1 MIITSLVHCRETI
14 HFIQRSLIKTEL
26 NDKAKRL
33 LLKKLFFSCGYS
45 NAWSQWNPWAFLA
58 YDLIYFHFLWYSL
71 DWVFDIWNW
80 KERSSSCNEIYA
92 VLRTMNSATSIKII
106 RFMRKIGLRAKHLK
120 SVQLLLFVSL
130 TRENNPN
137 IILAE
142 QKRCIS
148 SKKKKKKNK
157 PH

>member
-1 MIITSLVHCRETI
+1 
-14 HFIQRSLIKTEL
+14 
-26 NDKAKRL
+26 
-33 LLKKLFFSCGYS
+33 
-45 NAWSQWNPWAFLA
+45 
-58 YDLIYFHFLWYSL
+58 
-71 DWVFDIWNW
+71 
-80 KERSSSCNEIYA
+80 
-92 VLRTMNSATSIKII
+92 
-106 RFMRKIGLRAKHLK
+106 MRKIGLRAKHLK

-148 SKKKKKKNK
+148 SKKKKK

>member
-1 MIITSLVHCRETI
+1 MIKQRIVTKQTI
-14 HFIQRSLIKTEL
+14 FQLWVQQC
-26 NDKAKRL
+26 
-33 LLKKLFFSCGYS
+33 LKSVK
-45 NAWSQWNPWAFLA
+45 PWAFLA
-58 YDLIYFHFLWYSL
+58 YDLIYFHFLLYSL

-92 VLRTMNSATSIKII
+92 VLKTTNSATSIKII
-106 RFMRKIGLRAKHLK
+106 RFMRKIGLRVKHLK

-142 QKRCIS
+142 QKRCIFN
-148 SKKKKKKNK
+148 KKISHIK
-157 PH
+157 